1 MLDTAI
7 INKVATNIQVI
18 LGTELIRLKRRAS
31 GALINSFTH
40 TVETSSEFGLLIKIQ
55 GLDYWKVVN
64 DGVPAS
70 KVPYTAGKRTGAS
83 RNKYIQGLMSWIKTK
98 GIASQHDVVKG
109 IAFAI
114 ATKQTSK
121 GVGWGLGNPIDKGKL
136 GFIQKTEQ
144 KRNVE
149 TLKLAEAFQK
159 EITTLIMGK
168 LPSFEITV

>member
-1 MLDTAI
+1 MLDTNI
-7 INKVATNIQVI
+7 INKVATNISVI
-18 LGTELIRLKRRAS
+18 LGLELIALKRKAS

-40 TVETSSEFGLLIKIQ
+40 EIENTSEFGILIKIK

-64 DGVPAS
+64 YGVPANNI
-70 KVPYTAGKRTGAS
+70 PYTAGKRTGAS
-83 RNKYIQGLMSWIKTK
+83 GNKYIQGLMRWIKIK

-121 GVGWGLGNPIDKGKL
+121 GVGWGLGNPMNKGKL
-136 GFIQKTEQ
+136 GFIEKTKQ
-144 KRNVE
+144 KRDLE

-168 LPSFEITV
+168 IPNFEITV